1 MRRKEIAYVPG
12 DGSGPEML
20 EVAWEIAVKAALK
33 DNLTLER
40 VITPMGWAAYEE
52 FGDTLPDSSLRKVL
66 ELGTVLF
73 GGVGDPE
80 FDKTLGKKYPEMM
93 PEARCLLA
101 LREKMGLLLNFRPF
115 RYYKPL
121 AHLAKVKPEYI
132 PDKGV
137 LQVFIRFLL
146 QDTYFG
152 NEWALRSE
160 CHKEART
167 LGIKFKNEIT
177 GDERL
182 VADIG
187 FYRRETLVQYFRAA
201 FEEARKLGLPVIS
214 VDKANVMP
222 RYVFWR
228 KIIEK
233 VHEEFPDVALFH
245 QYVDSAN
252 ALLFEPAKLHGVVVC
267 GNEHGDIL
275 SDGAAGA
282 FGSMGLMCSSAI
294 NPVTGAAMFESGAGT
309 APTLK
314 GQDLANPLGRI
325 LTNALM
331 LRHFDAPSGAS
342 AIENAVQTVLLAGW
356 RTQDLFTTQS
366 DDVDKLVGTKQMGEL
381 VLQAL

>member
-20 EVAWEIAVKAALK
+20 QVAWEVAVEAALK
-33 DNLTLER
+33 DELILER
-40 VITPMGWAAYEE
+40 VVTPMGWAAYEKS
-52 FGDTLPDSSLRKVL
+52 GDTLPDSSLREAL
-66 ELGTVLF
+66 RLGIVLF

-80 FDKTLGKKYPEMM
+80 YDKTIGKKRPDLM

-121 AHLAKVKPEYI
+121 AHLAKVKQEYI
-132 PDKGV
+132 PDEGV

-160 CHKEART
+160 CNAEART
-167 LGIKFKNEIT
+167 LGIKFKKDVT
-177 GDERL
+177 GEERL

-187 FYRRETLVQYFRAA
+187 FYRRETLLEYFRAA
-201 FEEARKLGLPVIS
+201 FAEARKLGLPLIS

-228 KIIEK
+228 RIAEE
-233 VHEEFPDVALFH
+233 VHKEFPDVALTH

-252 ALLFEPAKLHGVVVC
+252 TLLFEPAKLHAVIAC

-294 NPVTGAAMFESGAGT
+294 NPTTGWAMFESGAGT

-314 GQDLANPLGRI
+314 GMDIANPLGRI
-325 LTNALM
+325 LTVAMM
-331 LRHFDAPSGAS
+331 LRHLDAPKGAA
-342 AIENAVQTVLLAGW
+342 AIEEAVQQVLLEGW
-356 RTQDLFTTQS
+356 RTQDLFTADS
-366 DDVDKLVGTKQMGEL
+366 DDVDKLVGTKKMGQL
-381 VLQAL
+381 VLEAL